1 MNEGFEPDVRLG
13 DAPPPPSSPPHKFID
28 GAGATVHGE
37 VTCVGHGC
45 LSVPLLFA
53 FLCFVGYCCRRRSR
67 RRLDMVPM
75 LGVRMVDQPTPVV
88 QAIPMGQSMATLAA
102 VDEAVPMG
110 MPVEAEPEPE
120 RMMATK
126 GASSSEY
133 PSVP

>member
-1 MNEGFEPDVRLG
+1 
-13 DAPPPPSSPPHKFID
+13 
-28 GAGATVHGE
+28 
-37 VTCVGHGC
+37 
-45 LSVPLLFA
+45 
-53 FLCFVGYCCRRRSR
+53 
-67 RRLDMVPM
+67 MVPM

-88 QAIPMGQSMATLAA
+88 QAIPMGQSMAMLAA

-120 RMMATK
+120 HMMVTK

>member
-1 MNEGFEPDVRLG
+1 
-13 DAPPPPSSPPHKFID
+13 
-28 GAGATVHGE
+28 
-37 VTCVGHGC
+37 
-45 LSVPLLFA
+45 
-53 FLCFVGYCCRRRSR
+53 
-67 RRLDMVPM
+67 
-75 LGVRMVDQPTPVV
+75 MVDQPTPIA
-88 QAIPMGQSMATLAA
+88 QAIPMGQSMAMLAA